1 MEIIKT
7 LIKSTRLSW
16 AAKNFNMYLLALSY
30 AYFTDLI
37 IKNPWEVLEGLILV
51 CILWGSLYALNDLT
65 DLELDRNDKEKRKRA
80 FIQNHVDKKWIITF
94 IILLISLVF
103 FVSIV
108 TLTPLF
114 SVILGLMVLNQFIY
128 TVPPIRL
135 KDTFLGPFTSTA
147 TNTVL
152 RLASCSLL
160 LGSVLIVPL
169 SVYLL
174 MYLAGMGTYLMYKSR
189 NRFTTIISILF
200 GILLLYIFYVGDMN
214 LLQFMVAVLP
224 AFISTI
230 PLYLSN
236 FYEKEM
242 MVKIAD
248 ILYHKVAMV
257 FFLICIL
264 YILFLG

>member
-1 MEIIKT
+1 MIKT

-30 AYFTDLI
+30 AYFSDMI
-37 IKNPWEVLEGLILV
+37 IANPWEILEGLILV
-51 CILWGSLYALNDLT
+51 CILWGSLYTLNDLT

-80 FIQNHVDKKWIITF
+80 FIQNHVDKKWIIIF
-94 IILLISLVF
+94 IIGLISLVF
-103 FVSIV
+103 LISLA
-108 TLTPLF
+108 TLNPFF
-114 SVILGLMVLNQFIY
+114 SLILGLMVLNQIIY

-135 KDTFLGPFTSTA
+135 KDTVLAPLTSTA

-152 RLASCSLL
+152 RIASCSVL
-160 LGSVLIVPL
+160 LGDVFIVPL

-174 MYLAGMGTYLMYKSR
+174 MYLAGLGTYLMYKSIK
-189 NRFTTIISILF
+189 RFTTIISLLF
-200 GILLLYIFYVGDMN
+200 GILLLYIFYVADMN
-214 LLQFMVAVLP
+214 ILQFMIAVLP

-236 FYEKEM
+236 FYEKEK

-248 ILYHKVAMV
+248 ILYHKVTMG

>member
-16 AAKNFNMYLLALSY
+16 AAKNLNMYLLALSY
-30 AYFTDLI
+30 AYFSDRV
-37 IKNPWEVLEGLILV
+37 IKNPWEILEGLILV

-65 DLELDRNDKEKRKRA
+65 DLEHDRNDKEKRKRA

-94 IILLISLVF
+94 IIILISLVF
-103 FVSIV
+103 FVSME
-108 TLTPLF
+108 TLTPIF
-114 SVILGLMVLNQFIY
+114 SLILGLMVLNQFIY

-135 KDTFLGPFTSTA
+135 KDTFLAPLTSTA

-152 RLASCSLL
+152 RIASCSVL
-160 LGSVLIVPL
+160 LGDVFIVPL

-174 MYLAGMGTYLMYKSR
+174 MYLAGMGTYLMYKSIK
-189 NRFTTIISILF
+189 RFTTIISILF
-200 GILLLYIFYVGDMN
+200 GILLLYIFIVGDMN

-224 AFISTI
+224 AFVSTI

-236 FYEKEM
+236 FYEKEK

-248 ILYHKVAMV
+248 ILYHKVAMG
-257 FFLICIL
+257 FFLICIF